1 MINLGESVKTLTI
14 IDTFGFFFR
23 LYYAMS
29 SLKTNDGKP
38 SGMIHGFA
46 NFIANL
52 KQDFNSDYIVFALD
66 SGSKTFRN
74 DIDPNYKANRSQ
86 APKELKEQLPICIDM
101 IEKMGLCSLR
111 VDGYEADDII
121 ASFIK
126 NNSQNDLFIKVVTH
140 DKDLYQLISD
150 RVNIY
155 SPAKKEL
162 YDRDGC
168 YEKYGVYPEQVRDF
182 LALTGDSADNIPG
195 VKGIGDK
202 GAKKLLDE
210 FGSIENL
217 YENLNQVRNER
228 TKNLLFDGKDSAL
241 ISKKLATLYDG
252 LQTPDLSSAKF
263 PDYNPLI
270 KIQDILKE
278 YSLNRLLATLNLE
291 DRQKDLSFEPIL
303 ITDDRELEEI
313 LSDISSDTLIAFD
326 TETTSVETKEAKI
339 VGFSF
344 CFNEQ
349 KGYYVPIN
357 HSYLG
362 VPKMI
367 SQKAALWSI
376 ERIYSA
382 FVVGHNLKYDFK
394 IILNNFN
401 LNPPKRYAD
410 TMIMAWLDDP
420 SSSVGMDA
428 LAKKLYDYDT
438 IKFENV
444 VKRGD
449 NFASVELESAT
460 KYAAED
466 AWVTLRFYNTFSK
479 KLSSQMLKIAYD
491 IEFDFILTL
500 LDMEANGIAV
510 NRAKL
515 RNLIDQNEIA
525 LDEIKGEIY
534 KLCGMK
540 FNINST
546 KQLGQVLFD
555 ELKLP
560 SKKSTKTGYST
571 DESVLKELSD
581 THPSIAKILE
591 YRELY
596 KLQSTYCEPIL
607 NLALKDEN
615 SRVYTSFI
623 HTGTATGRLASKN
636 PNLQNIPARGSYAK
650 LFRSVFEARDGY
662 SFLSLDYSQ
671 IELRLL
677 AHFSG
682 DSALISAFKS
692 GEDIHA
698 KSAIN
703 IFGELNDTN
712 RSIAKSI
719 NFGLIYGMGVNKLS
733 SDLGIDKKAAK
744 EYIARYFAAFSS
756 VKEYLQS
763 IKDQAK
769 SDGFVQTLIGRRR
782 YFDFSNASPMQL
794 AMYERE
800 AVNTKFQGSAA
811 DIIKLSMLKIGKILS
826 DEKMLLQ
833 IHDELI
839 FEVKDEKV
847 DEFGL
852 KIAKIMS
859 EIVSLNVPLVVN
871 YNVAKNWGEL
881 K

>member
-1 MINLGESVKTLTI
+1 MKTLTI

-74 DIDPNYKANRSQ
+74 DIDPNYKANRSEV
-86 APKELKEQLPICIDM
+86 PKELKEQLPICIDM

-126 NNSQNDLFIKVVTH
+126 NNPQNDLFIKVVTH

-326 TETTSVETKEAKI
+326 TETTSVEAKEAKI

-349 KGYYVPIN
+349 KSYYVPIN
-357 HSYLG
+357 HNYLG

-394 IILNNFN
+394 VILNNFN

-410 TMIMAWLDDP
+410 TMIMAWLDNP

-510 NRAKL
+510 NRVKL
-515 RNLIDQNEIA
+515 RNLIGQNEIA

-571 DESVLKELSD
+571 DESVLKELSEA
-581 THPSIAKILE
+581 HPSIAKILE

>member
-1 MINLGESVKTLTI
+1 MINLGENVKTLTI

-74 DIDPNYKANRSQ
+74 DIDPNYKANRSEV
-86 APKELKEQLPICIDM
+86 PKELKEQLPICIDM

-126 NNSQNDLFIKVVTH
+126 NNPQNDLFIKVVTH

-326 TETTSVETKEAKI
+326 TETTSVEAKEAKI

-349 KGYYVPIN
+349 KSYYVPIN
-357 HSYLG
+357 HNYLG

-394 IILNNFN
+394 VILNNFN

-410 TMIMAWLDDP
+410 TMIMAWLDNP

-510 NRAKL
+510 NRVKL
-515 RNLIDQNEIA
+515 RNLIGQNEIA

-571 DESVLKELSD
+571 DESVLKELSEA
-581 THPSIAKILE
+581 HPSIAKILE